1 MPISASTS
9 SGEPVSGAGPRVD
22 TEALR
27 AGQAVPAGA
36 WSLALESGPGEA
48 TLASHGGAAW
58 IVGGVDEMS
67 GRIGSVPGP
76 VRRLMR
82 KLTPGPLVV
91 RFVPAEPPAGHS
103 HRPPNASVGA
113 DGLVSVA
120 CPDDRVVAAALA
132 AARAIDAERALIG
145 VERPGVPTPATV
157 VSVLRTPLGPSLR
170 VDRPGTYEERFVR
183 KQLERTI
190 LFVCTGNTCRSP
202 MAEAIATELIQRR
215 GESGV
220 LHAASAGT
228 SAASGEPVSREVA
241 GALEAVGIRPP
252 SGRSAARGLSARML
266 DEADVVYTMTRAH
279 RQAVLGLSPRSADK
293 VLVLDP
299 GGGDIADPIGQG
311 REVYVETARRLMEL
325 IAARLEELNA

>member
-9 SGEPVSGAGPRVD
+9 SGEPVSGAGAPVD
-22 TEALR
+22 CDALR
-27 AGQAVPAGA
+27 SGRAVQAGGWEV
-36 WSLALESGPGEA
+36 ALEQGAGEA
-48 TLASHGGAAW
+48 ALAKHATAAW
-58 IVGGVDEMS
+58 VVGGVDDLT
-67 GRIGSVPGP
+67 GRIGPVPGP

-91 RFVPAEPPAGHS
+91 RFAPSDQAGPTPGPPA
-103 HRPPNASVGA
+103 ASVGA

-120 CPDDRVVAAALA
+120 CPDDRAVAAALA
-132 AARAIDAERALIG
+132 AARGIDSGRALLG
-145 VERPGVPTPATV
+145 VERPGVSASATV
-157 VSVLRTPLGPSLR
+157 VSVLRTPMGPSLR

-202 MAEAIATELIQRR
+202 MAEAIANELIQRR
-215 GESGV
+215 GEGGV

-228 SAASGEPVSREVA
+228 SATSGEPVSREVA
-241 GALEAVGIRPP
+241 GALESVGIRPP
-252 SGRSAARGLSARML
+252 SGRTAARGLTARML
-266 DEADVVYTMTRAH
+266 DEADVVYAMTRAH
-279 RQAVLGLSPRSADK
+279 RQAALGVSPRSADK
-293 VLVLDP
+293 VQVLDP

-311 REVYVETARRLMEL
+311 PEVYAQTARRLMDL